1 MKYLVNFQADIEL
14 SSGKT
19 YNTRSTFTI
28 IENDIKNIP
37 KNNFEMIKNWFEEYF
52 HKNDLDQ
59 FVDASKIN
67 ESYTVNLKIG
77 RITNSIDGQYKT
89 FRR

>member
-89 FRR
+89 F

>member
-1 MKYLVNFQADIEL
+1 MKYLVNFQADIKL

-28 IENDIKNIP
+28 IEKDIKNIP

-67 ESYTVNLKIG
+67 ESYTVKLKIG

-89 FRR
+89 F

>member
-37 KNNFEMIKNWFEEYF
+37 KNDFEMIKNWFEEYF
-52 HKNDLDQ
+52 HKNDLDR

-67 ESYTVNLKIG
+67 ESYTVKLKIG

-89 FRR
+89 F

>member
-37 KNNFEMIKNWFEEYF
+37 KNN
-52 HKNDLDQ
+52 
-59 FVDASKIN
+59 
-67 ESYTVNLKIG
+67 LK
-77 RITNSIDGQYKT
+77 
-89 FRR
+89 

>member
-14 SSGKT
+14 RSGKT
-19 YNTRSTFTI
+19 YNKRSTFTI
-28 IENDIKNIP
+28 IEKDIKNIP
-37 KNNFEMIKNWFEEYF
+37 KNNFEMIKKWFEEYF
-52 HKNDLDQ
+52 HKSDLDQ

-67 ESYTVNLKIG
+67 ESYTVKLKIG

-89 FRR
+89 F

>member
-1 MKYLVNFQADIEL
+1 MKYLANFQAEIEL
-14 SSGKT
+14 GSGKT
-19 YNTRSTFTI
+19 YNKRSTFTI

-37 KNNFEMIKNWFEEYF
+37 KNNFKMIKNWFEEYF

-67 ESYTVNLKIG
+67 ESYTVKLIIS
-77 RITNSIDGQYKT
+77 RITNSIDGEYKT
-89 FRR
+89 F